1 MGRPLRPLWGTP
13 TPAAKEATEPR
24 HGENGSKEVCLPR
37 VVAPDTMFKSAT
49 ALAVP
54 KPVAAREEAR
64 CAHSHLRGQISMY
77 NLLVGFPEG
86 SAYAGRM
93 LEYTDHAV
101 RAYVAPQGTP
111 NPSVLMGLP
120 TVVMPEIDQGEPEFA
135 RIGQV
140 EGLARH
146 GDSYT
151 YRFVPDPNVAPLP
164 LDKVQANADRWGIQ
178 NFEFYRTH
186 WAVKDVDAYAALWGT
201 VAGSAMPGPKAFRL
215 PTDKLQSD
223 DLVAV
228 MMPFDAKF
236 TSVYESLRAAAADAG
251 MRCQRADDIWKNEH
265 ILDDVL
271 ELIWTARVVVA
282 DLTDRNANVF
292 YETGI
297 AHTIGRDVV
306 LTTQNME
313 HVPFDLRSIR
323 ALTYYPNR
331 EGLTALQHSLTTRLK
346 TLINVS

>member
-1 MGRPLRPLWGTP
+1 
-13 TPAAKEATEPR
+13 
-24 HGENGSKEVCLPR
+24 
-37 VVAPDTMFKSAT
+37 
-49 ALAVP
+49 
-54 KPVAAREEAR
+54 
-64 CAHSHLRGQISMY
+64 
-77 NLLVGFPEG
+77 
-86 SAYAGRM
+86 
-93 LEYTDHAV
+93 
-101 RAYVAPQGTP
+101 
-111 NPSVLMGLP
+111 
-120 TVVMPEIDQGEPEFA
+120 MPEIGQGEPEFA
-135 RIGQV
+135 RLGQIMD
-140 EGLARH
+140 LARH
-146 GDSYT
+146 GASYRF
-151 YRFVPDPNVAPLP
+151 RFVPDANVSPLP
-164 LDKVQANADRWGIQ
+164 LEKLLADADRWAIED
-178 NFEFYRTH
+178 FEFYRTH

-201 VAGSAMPGPKAFRL
+201 VAGTSMPGPKAFRL
-215 PTDKLQSD
+215 PTHKLQSH

-228 MMPFDAKF
+228 MMPFEAKF
-236 TSVYESLRAAAADAG
+236 TPVYETLRQASADAG

-331 EGLTALQHSLTTRLK
+331 EGLAALKDGLSARLE
-346 TLINVS
+346 TLINAS

>member
-1 MGRPLRPLWGTP
+1 
-13 TPAAKEATEPR
+13 
-24 HGENGSKEVCLPR
+24 
-37 VVAPDTMFKSAT
+37 
-49 ALAVP
+49 
-54 KPVAAREEAR
+54 
-64 CAHSHLRGQISMY
+64 MY

-86 SAYAGRM
+86 SAHTSRM
-93 LEYTDHAV
+93 FEYTDAGV
-101 RAYVAPQGTP
+101 RASVAPQGGP
-111 NPSVLMGLP
+111 DLSVLMGLP
-120 TVVMPEIDQGEPEFA
+120 TVVMPEIGQGEPEFA
-135 RIGQV
+135 RMGRTV
-140 EGLARH
+140 DLAPH
-146 GDSYT
+146 GASYR
-151 YRFVPDPNVAPLP
+151 YRFVPDANVSPLP
-164 LDKVQANADRWGIQ
+164 LEKMLTNADRWGIED
-178 NFEFYRTH
+178 FEFYRTH
-186 WAVKDVDAYAALWGT
+186 WAVKNVDAYAALWGT
-201 VAGSAMPGPKAFRL
+201 VAGSSMPGPKAFRL
-215 PTDKLQSD
+215 PTDKLQAH

-236 TSVYESLRAAAADAG
+236 TPVYETLREASADAG

-331 EGLTALQHSLTTRLK
+331 EGLVALKHGLTARLQ
-346 TLINVS
+346 TLLSAS